1 MPANPWFIFGHA
13 AEKQADGTID
23 LIGDSYRMVLVG
35 TGYVPNQGTD
45 AAWSA
50 ISAEE
55 IAGSGYVANG
65 KAVALS
71 VSRAGLVV
79 TYDCPDQSW
88 NPSTLSGVAY
98 AVIVRNALAD
108 GTLAA
113 GDIPVFCCELEAGG
127 SLSSVAGPLGVTI
140 DAAGVYKRTET
151 AAA

>member
-1 MPANPWFIFGHA
+1 MASNPWFILGHA

-35 TGYVPNQGTD
+35 TGYVPNQSTD

-50 ISAEE
+50 ISANE
-55 IAGSGYVANG
+55 IAGTGYTANG

-71 VSRAGLVV
+71 VSRTGLVI

-88 NPSTLSGVAY
+88 ASSTLTNVAY

-113 GDIPVFCCELEAGG
+113 TDIPVFVCELEDAG
-127 SLSSVAGPLGVTI
+127 SLSTSNGTLAVTI
-140 DAAGVYKRTET
+140 DAAGVYTRTLT
-151 AAA
+151 AAV